1 MVYICGM
8 KGINDFDTHEE
19 NPVNILSV
27 DLKLFSPVKKGKVKH
42 LQNLETGEQ
51 ISVQELAKQE
61 SYFSDSREYRKLYV
75 DDLSGISNLSSAGL
89 RMWCYVLSRLPAKK
103 DEVQINIPD
112 AMEYTG
118 YKTKANIYT
127 GIINL
132 LENKLLFRKKRDKGY
147 YININVFFNGKRKH

>member
-8 KGINDFDTHEE
+8 KKLNDFDVYEE

-61 SYFSDSREYRKLYV
+61 SYFSDSREYRKIYV
-75 DDLSGISNLSSAGL
+75 EDLSGIANLSSAGL

-103 DEVQINIPD
+103 DELQINISD
-112 AMEYTG
+112 AMDYTG

-127 GIINL
+127 GIVNL
-132 LENKLLFRKKRDKGY
+132 LENKMLFRKKNGY
-147 YININVFFNGKRKH
+147 YININVFFNGKRKI